1 MEAGESVQ
9 SHPQLHSE
17 FKASLGYIRS
27 CLKTKQQKSYEF
39 YLRVSIA
46 VINTTTK
53 EQLGK
58 KEFISTF
65 SFSPSGEVRAETEAA
80 VMKEHYT
87 LACLPGLFSQS
98 YTMEDHWPRGIT
110 TCSGLD
116 PPTSSLT
123 KKIHCE

>member
-1 MEAGESVQ
+1 MEMEAGESVQ

-53 EQLGK
+53 EQFREERVYFNFQL
-58 KEFISTF
+58 
-65 SFSPSGEVRAETEAA
+65 
-80 VMKEHYT
+80 
-87 LACLPGLFSQS
+87 
-98 YTMEDHWPRGIT
+98 
-110 TCSGLD
+110 
-116 PPTSSLT
+116 
-123 KKIHCE
+123 